1 MNLSAMTPAELV
13 QHAEIFATTELERC
27 LLAAITKIRDDVEQE
42 VTEAQ
47 RAISD
52 AAELEDDLNDAL
64 NDALDDL
71 HRAEQMLRGI
81 AAGDEAAMAKFRL
94 LYAPTNPA
102 FATQEAA
109 ATAEVAP
116 CE

>member
-1 MNLSAMTPAELV
+1 MNLSALTPAELV

-27 LLAAITKIRDDVEQE
+27 LLAAIAEIRDDAGREIAA
-42 VTEAQ
+42 AQ

-52 AAELEDDLNDAL
+52 AAELRDILFDAR
-64 NDALDDL
+64 DDL
-71 HRAEQMLRGI
+71 HRERRLLRDI

-102 FATQEAA
+102 FATQETKENA
-109 ATAEVAP
+109 
-116 CE
+116 

>member
-1 MNLSAMTPAELV
+1 MNITAMTPAELV

-27 LLAAITKIRDDVEQE
+27 LLAAITKIRDDGERE
-42 VTEAQ
+42 IAEAQ

-52 AAELEDDLNDAL
+52 AAELEDDLHEVREELEA
-64 NDALDDL
+64 
-71 HRAEQMLRGI
+71 AEELLRGI

-102 FATQEAA
+102 FAGQETKE
-109 ATAEVAP
+109 TA
-116 CE
+116 

>member
-13 QHAEIFATTELERC
+13 KHAEIFAATELERC

-52 AAELEDDLNDAL
+52 AAELEDDLNE
-64 NDALDDL
+64 ALDEL
-71 HRAEQMLRGI
+71 HRKEQLLRGI
-81 AAGDEAAMAKFRL
+81 AAGDDAAMAKFRM

-102 FATQEAA
+102 FAGQETKEIA
-109 ATAEVAP
+109 
-116 CE
+116 

>member
-27 LLAAITKIRDDVEQE
+27 LLAAIDKIRDDAGREIAA
-42 VTEAQ
+42 AQ

-52 AAELEDDLNDAL
+52 ARELGDDLCDARE
-64 NDALDDL
+64 DL
-71 HRAEQMLRGI
+71 HREKQLLRGI

-102 FATQEAA
+102 FAGQETKEIA
-109 ATAEVAP
+109 
-116 CE
+116 